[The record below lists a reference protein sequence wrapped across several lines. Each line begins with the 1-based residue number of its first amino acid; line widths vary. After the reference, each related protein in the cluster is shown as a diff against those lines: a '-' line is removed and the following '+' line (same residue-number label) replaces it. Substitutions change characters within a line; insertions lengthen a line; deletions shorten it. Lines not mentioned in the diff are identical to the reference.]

1 VTISVSRSWRR
12 PALAL
17 LLVLAF
23 FTSGIVTDRSPAD
36 AAPRWRA
43 QMLQLTNEARED
55 ADRDPLELDIELSEY
70 ARRHS
75 RDMAEDGE
83 LSHTANLADK
93 LKNVDWTIG
102 GENVGV
108 CSSLAD
114 VQDAFMASRPH
125 RRNILR
131 REFDHAAI
139 GVYKSGGNLWVT
151 VIFYG

>member
-1 VTISVSRSWRR
+1 MTISVSRSWRR

-17 LLVLAF
+17 LLVLAL
-23 FTSGIVTDRSPAD
+23 FTSGIVTDRSRAN

-43 QMLQLTNEARED
+43 EMLQLTNEDRVD
-55 ADRDPLELDIELSEY
+55 ANRDALELDLQLSRY
-70 ARRHS
+70 AKRHS

-83 LSHTANLADK
+83 LSHTANLEDK
-93 LKNVDWTIG
+93 LEGVDWTIG

-108 CSSLAD
+108 CSSLSE
-114 VQDAFMASRPH
+114 VEDAFMASKPH
-125 RRNILR
+125 RKNILR

-139 GVYKSGGNLWVT
+139 GVFKSGGNLWVT

>member
-1 VTISVSRSWRR
+1 MTISVSRSWRR

-17 LLVLAF
+17 LLVVAF
-23 FTSGIVTDRSPAD
+23 FTSGIVTDRSRAD

-43 QMLQLTNEARED
+43 EMLQLTNEDRVD
-55 ADRDPLELDIELSEY
+55 ANRDALELDLQLSRY
-70 ARRHS
+70 AKRHS

-108 CSSLAD
+108 CSSLSE
-114 VQDAFMASRPH
+114 VQDAFMASKPH

-139 GVYKSGGNLWVT
+139 GVYRSGGNLWVT